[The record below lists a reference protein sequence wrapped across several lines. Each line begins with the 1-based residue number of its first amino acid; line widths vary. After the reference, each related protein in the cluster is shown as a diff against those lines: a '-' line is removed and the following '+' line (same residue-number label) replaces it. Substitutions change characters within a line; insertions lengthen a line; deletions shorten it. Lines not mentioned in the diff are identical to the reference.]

1 MTHDITVLELVAC
14 TALLLS
20 AAVFV
25 RNAWLLT
32 TALHG
37 CQLRREHKN
46 NEHHLAQF
54 RKRLAALEGRANQ
67 SHIQAKVAQRYSQLA
82 HDAAIDSKTR
92 VGALEKSTHKVH
104 FMPVDKLLERNGAA
118 TDAMDSVLN
127 PSAEKFDWF
136 GEDLDD

>member
-1 MTHDITVLELVAC
+1 MMHDLTVLELVAC
-14 TALLLS
+14 TALLIS

-25 RNAWLLT
+25 KNALLLT
-32 TALHG
+32 NALNN
-37 CQLRREHKN
+37 CQLRKEHKN
-46 NEHHLAQF
+46 NEQHLAQF
-54 RKRLAALEGRANQ
+54 RRRLAALEGRANQ
-67 SHIQAKVAQRYSQLA
+67 SHIQAKVAQRYSQMA

-104 FMPVDKLLERNGAA
+104 FMPVDKLLERNGEA

-127 PSAEKFDWF
+127 PSGEKFDWF

>member
-1 MTHDITVLELVAC
+1 MMLDTLVLQLVAC
-14 TALLLS
+14 TALLIS

-32 TALHG
+32 TALSNQ
-37 CQLRREHKN
+37 QLRKERNN
-46 NEHHLAQF
+46 NEAHLAQF

-104 FMPVDKLLERNGAA
+104 FMPVDKLLERNSE
-118 TDAMDSVLN
+118 TTEAMDKILN